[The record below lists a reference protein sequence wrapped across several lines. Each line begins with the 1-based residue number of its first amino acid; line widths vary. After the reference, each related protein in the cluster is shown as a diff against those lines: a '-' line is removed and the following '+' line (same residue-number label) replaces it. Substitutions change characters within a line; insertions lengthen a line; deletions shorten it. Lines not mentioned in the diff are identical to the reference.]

1 MRRCTWIGGPGMH
14 AEALGWVARYA
25 TDEPVAV
32 LDLGGRDVNGS
43 PRALFPK
50 ADPYIVV
57 DERPGPGVDIVADA
71 STWEPDLGALYD
83 VVVCT
88 EVFEHAARWPAICA
102 TAYYALA
109 PGGQLILTMAGPGRP
124 AHSAIDGQRLRPGEY
139 YGNVHP
145 DTLRAVLQL
154 IGFRD
159 IVVDRQR
166 NPADTRATAVK

>member
-1 MRRCTWIGGPGMH
+1 MH

-25 TDEPVAV
+25 TGEPVRV
-32 LDLGGRDVNGS
+32 LDLGGRDVNGTV
-43 PRALFPK
+43 RDLFPK
-50 ADPYIVV
+50 ADPYVVV
-57 DERPGPGVDIVADA
+57 DMRPGDGVDIVADA
-71 STWEPDLGALYD
+71 GAWVPELGALYD

-88 EVFEHAARWPAICA
+88 EVFEHAANWPAIVA
-102 TAYYALA
+102 TAHYALA
-109 PGGQLILTMAGPGRP
+109 PAGQLILTMAGPGRP

-145 DTLRAVLQL
+145 ETLRAVLQL